1 MIYFLKWM
9 KTMDLIMDLI
19 FSRVTKEVNNG
30 LSANTLSL
38 KNRVDKK
45 KKKNLD

>member
-1 MIYFLKWM
+1 
-9 KTMDLIMDLI
+9 MDLIMDLI

-30 LSANTLSL
+30 LSANTLSF

-45 KKKNLD
+45 KKKKLRLKQQS